1 MGTILEFPADA
12 ASRRQGLSI
21 DGSPRRA
28 SAKQAAQVLAK
39 QTSAKQTSVKPV
51 MGQVLILPVVRIERQ
66 LEETSGGRGPEEGT
80 ATPRRRRRRR

>member
-12 ASRRQGLSI
+12 ASRRPALSI

-28 SAKQAAQVLAK
+28 STKQDL
-39 QTSAKQTSVKPV
+39 TRRV

-66 LEETSGGRGPEEGT
+66 VEETSGGRGPEEGT